1 MGTEVS
7 DLPLAV
13 DMDGTLI
20 LSDMSR
26 ISILESSIQETMAN
40 PICHIQGDDWKR
52 AGWKRDLGRIL
63 VFNPSELE
71 YHEVS

>member
-1 MGTEVS
+1 MGTGVS

-26 ISILESSIQETMAN
+26 ISIERGSI
-40 PICHIQGDDWKR
+40 
-52 AGWKRDLGRIL
+52 
-63 VFNPSELE
+63 
-71 YHEVS
+71 

>member
-26 ISILESSIQETMAN
+26 ISIRRVLFRK
-40 PICHIQGDDWKR
+40 HG
-52 AGWKRDLGRIL
+52 
-63 VFNPSELE
+63 
-71 YHEVS
+71 